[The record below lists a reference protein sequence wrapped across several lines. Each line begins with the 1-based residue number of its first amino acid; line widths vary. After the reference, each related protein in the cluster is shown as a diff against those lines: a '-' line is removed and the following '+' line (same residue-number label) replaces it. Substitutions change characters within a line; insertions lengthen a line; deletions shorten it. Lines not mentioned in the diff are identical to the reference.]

1 MISSEN
7 NELQNKMIMFF
18 KKKNLVS
25 LASENKMIKGDAL
38 RGDDQQCL

>member
-1 MISSEN
+1 MDHVF
-7 NELQNKMIMFF
+7 Q

-25 LASENKMIKGDAL
+25 LASENKMIKEDTL